1 MANALYDRARQR
13 FLNGQLSWN
22 TQNFKVVLVDTADYT
37 VNAST
42 HNTLADIPPAARVAT
57 SANLGGMD
65 TTAGVADASDVTLSG
80 VSGDQSE
87 ALVIYA
93 DLGTADTDKPLV
105 AYIDSAT
112 GLAITPNGGDI
123 IIQWDNGT
131 NKIFK
136 L

>member
-1 MANALYDRARQR
+1 MANALYDKARQK
-13 FLNGQLSWN
+13 FLSGQLSWN
-22 TQNFKVVLVDTADYT
+22 TQNFKVVLVDVADYT
-37 VNAST
+37 VNLAT
-42 HNTLADIPPAARVAT
+42 HNTLADVPSAARVAT
-57 SANLGGMD
+57 STNLGGMD
-65 TTAGVADASDVTLSG
+65 NTAGVADASDVTLSG

-93 DLGTADTDKPLV
+93 DLTGADTDKPLV

-123 IIQWDNGT
+123 IVQWDNGA